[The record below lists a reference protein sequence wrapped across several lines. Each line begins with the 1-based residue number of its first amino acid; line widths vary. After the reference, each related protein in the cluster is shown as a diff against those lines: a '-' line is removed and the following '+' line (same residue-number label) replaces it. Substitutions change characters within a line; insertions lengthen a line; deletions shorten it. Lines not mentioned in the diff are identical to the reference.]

1 MLLCV
6 LSNICLGQKYFD
18 NGVFLST
25 RALGIAEV
33 ERETGLSKD
42 QLRVWERRYGFP
54 VPQRNSFG
62 DREYSAVEV
71 AKLKV
76 VRRLLDK
83 GMRPSRIL
91 GLPVAELQALS
102 SGGEGPPLT
111 ASQDLALYLLRTHQ
125 TIELRKELAQSLMRD
140 GLFRFVTET
149 AAPLIALVGETWIR
163 GELKVF
169 EEHLFTEMLQ
179 GILRTAIEQGSG
191 AGGTPRVLLTTL
203 PSEPHEMGILM
214 AEAVL
219 TLEGAECVSLGPQT
233 PAADV
238 VEAAK
243 AKAVDIV
250 ALSFS
255 GQFPANQAAEGLS
268 QLRSALPPETT
279 LWCGG
284 AGVAQVRRVP
294 AGVLRLSGLR
304 EIAPALTEWRARGG

>member
-1 MLLCV
+1 M
-6 LSNICLGQKYFD
+6 STICLGQKHFD

-62 DREYSAVEV
+62 DREYSDVEV

-102 SGGEGPPLT
+102 SGGEAPPLT

-179 GILRTAIEQGSG
+179 GILRTAIAQGSG

-233 PAADV
+233 PASDV

-284 AGVAQVRRVP
+284 AGVAQVRQMP
-294 AGVLRLSGLR
+294 EGVLRLSGLR

>member
-1 MLLCV
+1 M
-6 LSNICLGQKYFD
+6 
-18 NGVFLST
+18 
-25 RALGIAEV
+25 
-33 ERETGLSKD
+33 
-42 QLRVWERRYGFP
+42 
-54 VPQRNSFG
+54 
-62 DREYSAVEV
+62 

-102 SGGEGPPLT
+102 SDGEGGALT
-111 ASQDLALYLLRTHQ
+111 APQDLALYLLRTHQ
-125 TIELRKELAQSLMRD
+125 TAELRKELSQSLMRD
-140 GLFRFVTET
+140 GMFRFITET
-149 AAPLIALVGETWIR
+149 AAPLTALVGEAWMR

-179 GILRTAIEQGSG
+179 GVLRTAITQGAG
-191 AGGTPRVLLTTL
+191 TGGTPRVLLTTL
-203 PSEPHEMGILM
+203 PAEPHELGMLM
-214 AEAVL
+214 AEAVF

-238 VEAAK
+238 VEATK

-255 GQFPANQAAEGLS
+255 ANFPPNQAAEGLS
-268 QLRSALPPETT
+268 LLRSTLPPETA

-284 AGVAQVRRVP
+284 AGVAKAKRMP
-294 AGVLRLSGLR
+294 DGVLRFSGLQ
-304 EIAPALTEWRARGG
+304 EIAPALSEWRARGG

>member
-203 PSEPHEMGILM
+203 PSEPHEMGMLM

-238 VEAAK
+238 AEAAK

-255 GQFPANQAAEGLS
+255 GNFPANQAAEGLS

-284 AGVAQVRRVP
+284 AGVAQVRRMP
-294 AGVLRLSGLR
+294 EGVLRLSGLR

>member
-125 TIELRKELAQSLMRD
+125 TVELRKELAQSLMRD

-149 AAPLIALVGETWIR
+149 AAPLTALVGETWIR

-238 VEAAK
+238 AEAAK

-255 GQFPANQAAEGLS
+255 GNFPANQAAEGLS

-284 AGVAQVRRVP
+284 AGVAQVRRMP
-294 AGVLRLSGLR
+294 EGVLRLSGLR

>member
-1 MLLCV
+1 MRLV
-6 LSNICLGQKYFD
+6 KYLSW
-18 NGVFLST
+18 
-25 RALGIAEV
+25 
-33 ERETGLSKD
+33 TGLSKD

-203 PSEPHEMGILM
+203 PSEPHEMGMLM

-238 VEAAK
+238 AEAAK

-255 GQFPANQAAEGLS
+255 GNFPANQAAEGLS

-284 AGVAQVRRVP
+284 AGVAQVRRMP
-294 AGVLRLSGLR
+294 EGVLRLSGLR

>member
-125 TIELRKELAQSLMRD
+125 TVELRKELAQSLMRD

-149 AAPLIALVGETWIR
+149 AAPLTALVGEAWIR

-179 GILRTAIEQGSG
+179 GVLRTAIAQGSG

-203 PSEPHEMGILM
+203 PSEPHEMGMLM

-238 VEAAK
+238 AEAAK

-255 GQFPANQAAEGLS
+255 GNFPANQAAEGLS

-284 AGVAQVRRVP
+284 AGVANVRRVP
-294 AGVLRLSGLR
+294 EGVLRISGLQG
-304 EIAPALTEWRARGG
+304 IAPALTEWRARGG